1 MKVINKKEVVVEE
14 IEVSPG
20 EYYFECQEGISHKM
34 VLTDYDD
41 GEGLDYFYEFIEN
54 YNNNYGIRVRKDTV
68 FDGEEFPYKFSAFM
82 RAISGKRLKKKS
94 LRKKNKKYLKDYEN
108 TNFNLI
114 HFIYFNNT

>member
-1 MKVINKKEVVVEE
+1 MKVIKKKEVVVEE
-14 IEVSPG
+14 IEVSSG

-82 RAISGKRLKKKS
+82 RAISGKKIEKEKFEKEKQQVLERL
-94 LRKKNKKYLKDYEN
+94 
-108 TNFNLI
+108 
-114 HFIYFNNT
+114 